1 MSLTPPPRWKT
12 HAPTGSAKSGNVLGR
27 TIIFNPDATNRKNLL
42 LLIQLR
48 WLAVAGQ
55 VITIAAIE
63 WGFGIDLPLPE
74 MAAVVLSLVGLNL
87 ASLLFLRMAR
97 PVSNGVLFASLL
109 LDMTALTAQLY
120 LSGGASNPFVSLYLL
135 QITLGA
141 VLLAPWSTWVLVAAA
156 SLCFVLLTM
165 VFLPIEMSH
174 HGGDLLDLH
183 IRGMF
188 VCFIL
193 AAGLIVLFMTRI
205 NRNLRERDAYL
216 ADLRQQSAE
225 EDHIVRMGLLASGA
239 AHELGTPLSTIS
251 VLLGDWRHSDIIV
264 RHPELLGDVDEM
276 QAQLDRCKR
285 IVSGILM
292 SSGQARG
299 EGSVHT
305 TARDFLDGL
314 VAEWRDHRSPAQLD
328 YDNEFEPDEPIVSD
342 AALKQ
347 VIFNVL
353 DNAFEASPQWVGVT
367 ARRQGQALV
376 LMVRDRGKGFDKEIL
391 AALGKPYMSSK
402 GREGG
407 GLGLFLVVN
416 VIRKLGGTVTARNT
430 GRGACVTLTL
440 PLDALAAGD
449 ENGI

>member
-1 MSLTPPPRWKT
+1 MPLTPWIRWQMSF
-12 HAPTGSAKSGNVLGR
+12 SAGGPSGDGKSV
-27 TIIFNPDATNRKNLL
+27 TSNPDTTNRKNLL

-55 VITIAAIE
+55 VFTITSTE
-63 WGFGIDLPLPE
+63 LWFGITLPLAE

-87 ASLLFLRMAR
+87 ASLLFLRRRR
-97 PVSNGVLFASLL
+97 PVSNMVLFVSLL

-156 SLCFVLLTM
+156 SVGFLLLTTIFRPM
-165 VFLPIEMSH
+165 ALPH
-174 HGGDLLDLH
+174 HRSDDLSDLH
-183 IRGMF
+183 IQGMF
-188 VCFIL
+188 VCFVL

-216 ADLRQQSAE
+216 ADLRQRSAE

-239 AHELGTPLSTIS
+239 AHELGTPLATIS
-251 VLLGDWRHSDIIV
+251 VLLGDWRRLNV
-264 RHPELLGDVDEM
+264 VKRKPELIRDVDEM
-276 QAQLDRCKR
+276 QTQLDRCKR
-285 IVSGILM
+285 IVSGILL

-299 EGSVHT
+299 EGTVHT
-305 TARDFLDGL
+305 TARGFLDDL
-314 VAEWRDHRSPAQLD
+314 VAEWRLHRTPVALD
-328 YDNEFEPDEPIVSD
+328 YANNFDPDEPISSD
-342 AALKQ
+342 TALKQ

-353 DNAFEASPQWVGVT
+353 DNAFEASPDWIGVN
-367 ARRQGQALV
+367 AEREGQSLV
-376 LMVRDRGKGFDKEIL
+376 LTVRDRGKGFDREIL
-391 AALGKPYMSSK
+391 ASFGQPYMSTK

-416 VIRKLGGTVTARNT
+416 VVRKLGGNVTARNMH
-430 GRGACVTLTL
+430 RGACVTLSL
-440 PLDALAAGD
+440 PLATLSAGD
-449 ENGI
+449 ANGR